1 MHPSSLCSVNIAVDV
16 VEVFGFC
23 LPLWNTRTR
32 CQMQPS
38 SQLEHSN
45 NGPCDNGT
53 NCNCLCRWSVHWTS
67 TSTLARAMAA
77 PRPATA
83 AAVVLVLVAISVAT
97 PLPPSHD
104 TGRPFF
110 AGGPSVWTVPEAA
123 VVMSV
128 SKGSEQAQGW
138 SVALH
143 CKHSSATARQALA
156 LVHITPHYGNAR
168 AHDTLSGGVLRL
180 LRAELTATAP
190 QHHFSTTNCA
200 HDTHLGWDGAFA
212 PPLAVRS
219 AKSTHPWHF
228 RALLMTH
235 H

>member
-1 MHPSSLCSVNIAVDV
+1 M
-16 VEVFGFC
+16 
-23 LPLWNTRTR
+23 
-32 CQMQPS
+32 
-38 SQLEHSN
+38 
-45 NGPCDNGT
+45 
-53 NCNCLCRWSVHWTS
+53 HWTS
-67 TSTLARAMAA
+67 TSTFARAMAA

-83 AAVVLVLVAISVAT
+83 AAVALVLVAISVAT

-110 AGGPSVWTVPEAA
+110 AGGPSVWTVPEAT

-128 SKGSEQAQGW
+128 SKGSERAQGW

-143 CKHSSATARQALA
+143 CKPSSATARQVLDP
-156 LVHITPHYGNAR
+156 VQITPQYDHAR

-180 LRAELTATAP
+180 SRAELTATDEP

-212 PPLAVRS
+212 PPLVVRS
-219 AKSTHPWHF
+219 AKSAHPWHF

-235 H
+235 R